1 MGHDSKEL
9 CKSLQALLLWA
20 PSLIVLTV
28 SLDVKKIELEL
39 TVGSEL
45 RNCENREVALGS
57 QSPASFFPRPYIYG
71 TVRARRRV
79 EMNQLRAV
87 CTIF

>member
-9 CKSLQALLLWA
+9 CKSVQALLLGA

-28 SLDVKKIELEL
+28 SADVKQIELEL

-45 RNCENREVALGS
+45 RNCENREVGLGS

-79 EMNQLRAV
+79 EVNQLRDV